1 MSPLLRRLVLAA
13 LFLGYALPVYW
24 LLATSL
30 KASRDIF
37 AHPAAL
43 AFRPTGAA
51 YVHVLRQGVAH
62 NAVSTVIVAG
72 ATTAACLLLALPA
85 AYGLSRSASRL
96 VPALLAL
103 LIVLQM
109 VPQTSTL
116 IPLFRVLGQW
126 RLLGGYPGLIIADT
140 AMLLPFAVLVLRPY
154 FRAVPQE
161 IEESAAVDGA
171 SPTAIFLRIVLPV
184 TRNGAVTVATLL
196 FIITSGEFLY
206 SISLLSDPGR
216 YTLSATLALQ
226 ITQYGIDWPALMAA
240 SVLASVPAITVFA
253 VGQRSLVRGIP
264 AGTGK

>member
-1 MSPLLRRLVLAA
+1 MRSLPRRLVVLT

-30 KASRDIF
+30 KSTQDIF

-43 AFRPTGAA
+43 AFRPSLSAYATVLGQGIGHAA
-51 YVHVLRQGVAH
+51 L
-62 NAVSTVIVAG
+62 STFIVAG
-72 ATTAACLLLALPA
+72 GTTAACLLLALPA
-85 AYGLSRSASRL
+85 AYGLSRSVSML

-126 RLLGGYPGLIIADT
+126 GLLGGYSGLIVADT
-140 AMLLPFAVLVLRPY
+140 AMLLPFAVLVLRPF
-154 FRAVPQE
+154 FRAVPRE

-171 SPTAIFLRIVLPV
+171 SAVAIFVRIVLPV
-184 TRNGAVTVATLL
+184 TRNGATAVATLL

-206 SISLLSDPGR
+206 SISFLSDPGK

-226 ITQYGIDWPALMAA
+226 VTQYGIDWPALMAA
-240 SVLASVPAITVFA
+240 SVMASVPAIAVFA
-253 VGQRSLVRGIP
+253 LGQRSVVRGLS